1 MENRLLANFPYWNPD
16 SEIVTSGERSPG
28 SIGVEGKQQKKS
40 KNYTKNALR
49 VADNAMIEGA
59 CIHREARRWSNV
71 EGEEEEKISGK
82 QK

>member
-1 MENRLLANFPYWNPD
+1 MWPGKAR
-16 SEIVTSGERSPG
+16 EITHEILDYGTSKN